1 MPLRTEQ
8 NTLERAVRQARQ
20 AATLEHKT
28 GPASEMAQ
36 VKEAE
41 RKSKERLAQT
51 MRALTD
57 DEVRYLATTVMLRTP
72 DVHAGATGAGAAW
85 AVASRIA
92 NEMGSSE
99 LKRRKGVSSAI
110 SPDVSAPTPKPIPP
124 MSAREQFSNSELHG
138 RLADMLKREGAGSYE
153 THDIDLSTSEGLSRS
168 RERAQSWHE
177 HDQDFFR
184 YLTGLESHYHYRVEM
199 PDSIRKDQEEELKA
213 REKGRAEILEE
224 YGPGHYRRERLKAED
239 AHIAELERRLA
250 AHRNPE
256 EIETLATIRRML
268 PRSKALM
275 ERSTGQRDSAR
286 ESLKSHSQ
294 PAPEATPMPDRQD
307 DVQIYTKQ
315 EDRGLYEGKPEY
327 WVGIYTDP
335 GLESGLLGH
344 MPLGTSDREIQLHAN
359 HWHREKLEVEESD
372 GKIAPDPDAFLRRS
386 PARDAAPE
394 PEPQSGVRIYTKT
407 EDHSMVDGGEPKWMI
422 AMSTDPEHR
431 TGFLGHAPM
440 GTSSEEIQRIGN
452 EVVGQQEEQKR
463 SRGLSQEMG
472 KAEPDLEVVD
482 GLSKEAS
489 TGPQVVADYP
499 AESVEAA
506 RRRLLDK
513 VVERMDHD
521 EELRND
527 IEHGSD
533 NTELG
538 RKSAFHRA
546 LSEVG
551 REERTPWLGGPT
563 PPNEEQRLEY
573 IVYADASKSRE
584 ELWPEIQRASQERL
598 PSPPEAQTPQA
609 LINAGG
615 QPAESPSQDEL
626 KASIS
631 GKLDAMEDETIRNGI
646 RSSIDEINEEMSRGV
661 NLVGRGA
668 QDFLKVHGKRA
679 EELGYGAEVEAI
691 RRKLLESYD
700 RHQSTYSDKYPHSPS
715 AVNYMER
722 EREKFKEEYGLAA
735 DRPLGPQASNE
746 AELVMPPEHHEDSK
760 ENPALIDDVMAADS
774 LLGKSEPE
782 TMPVTQQLGLGND
795 FATNSTLPM
804 ALGDPTG
811 SKAEPLVPPEPLQ
824 ALRERNAM
832 VDKGAAEMPMKS
844 PPTLPEIKSIANALK
859 LKRRQRDPKTMRQP
873 GAEADVWEPE
883 TMKQPVSETDVWGPS
898 AAPAEPEGAYLM
910 PAMPNPEKMELLV
923 KKERRRKVPD
933 GADVSAPPACSPTGR
948 AAVPEDVDVNIN
960 ITVETVSP
968 KKSRKPRKP
977 AVRPSLN
984 PKSGKSARPVGSG
997 RSRQAT
1003 PTEIKVFSKLASK
1016 SKGRR

>member
-1 MPLRTEQ
+1 
-8 NTLERAVRQARQ
+8 
-20 AATLEHKT
+20 
-28 GPASEMAQ
+28 
-36 VKEAE
+36 
-41 RKSKERLAQT
+41 
-51 MRALTD
+51 
-57 DEVRYLATTVMLRTP
+57 
-72 DVHAGATGAGAAW
+72 
-85 AVASRIA
+85 
-92 NEMGSSE
+92 
-99 LKRRKGVSSAI
+99 
-110 SPDVSAPTPKPIPP
+110 
-124 MSAREQFSNSELHG
+124 
-138 RLADMLKREGAGSYE
+138 MLKREGAGSYE
-153 THDIDLSTSEGLSRS
+153 THDIDLSTSEGLSKS

-307 DVQIYTKQ
+307 DVQIYTK
-315 EDRGLYEGKPEY
+315 
-327 WVGIYTDP
+327 
-335 GLESGLLGH
+335 
-344 MPLGTSDREIQLHAN
+344 
-359 HWHREKLEVEESD
+359 
-372 GKIAPDPDAFLRRS
+372 
-386 PARDAAPE
+386 
-394 PEPQSGVRIYTKT
+394 T

-538 RKSAFHRA
+538 RKSAFLRA

-573 IVYADASKSRE
+573 IVYAEASKSRE

-746 AELVMPPEHHEDSK
+746 AELVMPPEHHEDSTQSTVAIQPDEEPYTISAEVVDAPMFMAHVGEDSK
-760 ENPALIDDVMAADS
+760 ENPALIDEVMAADS
-774 LLGKSEPE
+774 LLSKSEPE

-795 FATNSTLPM
+795 FATNATLPM

-832 VDKGAAEMPMKS
+832 IDKGAAEMPMKS
-844 PPTLPEIKSIANALK
+844 PPTLPEIKSIANAPK

-898 AAPAEPEGAYLM
+898 AASAEPEGAYLM
-910 PAMPNPEKMELLV
+910 PAMPNPEKMKLLV

-960 ITVETVSP
+960 IMVETVSP
-968 KKSRKPRKP
+968 QEVSEAPEARCPP
-977 AVRPSLN
+977 IAQSEVREVREA
-984 PKSGKSARPVGSG
+984 GGFR
-997 RSRQAT
+997 
-1003 PTEIKVFSKLASK
+1003 
-1016 SKGRR
+1016 

>member
-256 EIETLATIRRML
+256 EIEILATIRRML

-307 DVQIYTKQ
+307 DVQIYTK
-315 EDRGLYEGKPEY
+315 
-327 WVGIYTDP
+327 
-335 GLESGLLGH
+335 
-344 MPLGTSDREIQLHAN
+344 
-359 HWHREKLEVEESD
+359 
-372 GKIAPDPDAFLRRS
+372 
-386 PARDAAPE
+386 
-394 PEPQSGVRIYTKT
+394 T
-407 EDHSMVDGGEPKWMI
+407 EDHSMGDGGEPKWMI

-538 RKSAFHRA
+538 RKSAFLRA

-573 IVYADASKSRE
+573 IVYADASKNRE

-735 DRPLGPQASNE
+735 DRPLGPQVSNE
-746 AELVMPPEHHEDSK
+746 AELVMPPEHHEDSTQSTVAIQPDEEPYTISAEVVDAPMFMAHVGEDSK
-760 ENPALIDDVMAADS
+760 ENPALIDEVMAADS
-774 LLGKSEPE
+774 LLSKSEPE

-795 FATNSTLPM
+795 FATNATLPM

-832 VDKGAAEMPMKS
+832 IDKGAAEMPMKS
-844 PPTLPEIKSIANALK
+844 PPTLPEIKSIANAPK

-898 AAPAEPEGAYLM
+898 AASAEPEGAYLM

-960 ITVETVSP
+960 IMVETVSP